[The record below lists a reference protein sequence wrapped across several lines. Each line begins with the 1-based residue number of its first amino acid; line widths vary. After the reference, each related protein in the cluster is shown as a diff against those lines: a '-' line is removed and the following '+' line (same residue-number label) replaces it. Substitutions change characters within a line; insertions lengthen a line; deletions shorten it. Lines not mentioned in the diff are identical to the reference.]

1 MLVLTRKVGESIC
14 IGDGITVRVLETG
27 GRVRLGIEAPRDV
40 AISRPDAKSAPGE
53 AAVRVRR
60 PRVAARDTRL
70 AAAGVPAGAR
80 LE

>member
-14 IGDGITVRVLETG
+14 IGDGIVVRVLETG

-40 AISRPDAKSAPGE
+40 AITRPDATSARPG
-53 AAVRVRR
+53 AAVKTPLAATAPRR
-60 PRVAARDTRL
+60 
-70 AAAGVPAGAR
+70 AAGVPAGAR